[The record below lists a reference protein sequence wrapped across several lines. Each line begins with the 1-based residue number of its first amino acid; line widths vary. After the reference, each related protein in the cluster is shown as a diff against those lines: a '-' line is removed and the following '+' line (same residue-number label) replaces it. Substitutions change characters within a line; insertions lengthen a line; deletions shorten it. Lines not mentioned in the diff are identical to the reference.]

1 MLACRFIIIVIHLGK
16 YIAAFILRLIET
28 NVHLPAHHLNL
39 HLLLL
44 LLLLLI
50 QFDMHRPAAAA
61 YAAAAAAAAAA
72 GRPSARRLLPQQ
84 LLSRLAARSLAC
96 SVSEA
101 SGLLAWAEDDRKG
114 SSGHDDDL
122 STIFFMID

>member
-44 LLLLLI
+44 LLLLLLI
-50 QFDMHRPAAAA
+50 QFDMPRPAAAA
-61 YAAAAAAAAAA
+61 YAAAAAAAA

>member
-50 QFDMHRPAAAA
+50 QFDMPRPAAAA
-61 YAAAAAAAAAA
+61 YAAAAAAAA
-72 GRPSARRLLPQQ
+72 GIPSAQRLLPQQ
-84 LLSRLAARSLAC
+84 LLSRLAARSLAR
-96 SVSEA
+96 S
-101 SGLLAWAEDDRKG
+101 LALSAKPQGCWLGRKMTERDHPVMMMTSRP
-114 SSGHDDDL
+114 SS
-122 STIFFMID
+122 S

>member
-44 LLLLLI
+44 LLLLLLI
-50 QFDMHRPAAAA
+50 QFDMPRPAAAA
-61 YAAAAAAAAAA
+61 YAAAAAAAA

-84 LLSRLAARSLAC
+84 LLSRLAARSLAR
-96 SVSEA
+96 S
-101 SGLLAWAEDDRKG
+101 LALSAKPQGCWLGRKMTERDHPVMMMTSRP
-114 SSGHDDDL
+114 SS
-122 STIFFMID
+122 S

>member
-44 LLLLLI
+44 LLLLLLI
-50 QFDMHRPAAAA
+50 QFDIPRPAAAA
-61 YAAAAAAAAAA
+61 YAAAAAAA
-72 GRPSARRLLPQQ
+72 GIPSARRLLPQQ
-84 LLSRLAARSLAC
+84 LLSRLAARSVAC
-96 SVSEA
+96 CVSEA

>member
-50 QFDMHRPAAAA
+50 QFDMPRPAAAA
-61 YAAAAAAAAAA
+61 YAAAAAAAA

-84 LLSRLAARSLAC
+84 LLSRLAARSLARLLC
-96 SVSEA
+96 QRSLRAV
-101 SGLLAWAEDDRKG
+101 GLGGR
-114 SSGHDDDL
+114 
-122 STIFFMID
+122 

>member
-44 LLLLLI
+44 LLLLLLI
-50 QFDMHRPAAAA
+50 QFDMPRPAAAA
-61 YAAAAAAAAAA
+61 YAAAAAAAA

-84 LLSRLAARSLAC
+84 LLSRLAARSLARLLC
-96 SVSEA
+96 QRSLRAV
-101 SGLLAWAEDDRKG
+101 GLGGR
-114 SSGHDDDL
+114 
-122 STIFFMID
+122 

>member
-50 QFDMHRPAAAA
+50 QFDMPRPAAAA
-61 YAAAAAAAAAA
+61 YAAAAAAA

-84 LLSRLAARSLAC
+84 LLSRLAARSLARLLC
-96 SVSEA
+96 QRSLRAV
-101 SGLLAWAEDDRKG
+101 GLGGR
-114 SSGHDDDL
+114 
-122 STIFFMID
+122 

>member
-50 QFDMHRPAAAA
+50 QFDIPRPAAAA
-61 YAAAAAAAAAA
+61 YAAAAAAAA
-72 GRPSARRLLPQQ
+72 GIPSARRLLPQQ